1 MSFFMDKL
9 AILSI
14 LFTALSISVSPHPL
28 ILVICYAIH
37 ELGHLFF
44 ATLVGAKIK
53 KFKLGAFHLC
63 LSYDCTEISYLKE
76 MLVCFGGI
84 IFNVISAL
92 ILLLIP
98 IFKGE
103 VIDFFVLCNLSL
115 ALMNLYPAAIL
126 DGGGVLRSFLYIVTS
141 QEKADKI
148 SRCIC
153 HYGGTNGFS
162 GSAGRGNRLKAQH
175 LRSSCRALCFCR
187 TEPAPVAGAAIAFA
201 GKCLLGGRR

>member
-14 LFTALSISVSPHPL
+14 LFTVLSISVSPHPL

-103 VIDFFVLCNLSL
+103 IIDFFILCNFSL
-115 ALMNLYPAAIL
+115 ALMNLYPASIL
-126 DGGGVLRSFLYIVTS
+126 DGGGVLRSFLYIITS

-148 SRCIC
+148 
-153 HYGGTNGFS
+153 
-162 GSAGRGNRLKAQH
+162 ARGVSIISTLILWLISVYLQ
-175 LRSSCRALCFCR
+175 LVLSSNLSLLVISIVILIELCFSLKSNSC
-187 TEPAPVAGAAIAFA
+187 
-201 GKCLLGGRR
+201 

>member
-1 MSFFMDKL
+1 
-9 AILSI
+9 
-14 LFTALSISVSPHPL
+14 
-28 ILVICYAIH
+28 
-37 ELGHLFF
+37 
-44 ATLVGAKIK
+44 
-53 KFKLGAFHLC
+53 
-63 LSYDCTEISYLKE
+63 

-148 SRCIC
+148 SRGVSIISTLILWLISV
-153 HYGGTNGFS
+153 Y
-162 GSAGRGNRLKAQH
+162 LQ
-175 LRSSCRALCFCR
+175 LVLSSNLSLLVISIVILIELCFSLKSN
-187 TEPAPVAGAAIAFA
+187 PS
-201 GKCLLGGRR
+201 

>member
-148 SRCIC
+148 SRGVSIISTLILWLISV
-153 HYGGTNGFS
+153 Y
-162 GSAGRGNRLKAQH
+162 LQ
-175 LRSSCRALCFCR
+175 LVLSSNLSLLIISIVILIELCFSLKSN
-187 TEPAPVAGAAIAFA
+187 PS
-201 GKCLLGGRR
+201 

>member
-1 MSFFMDKL
+1 MDKL

-148 SRCIC
+148 SRGVSIISTLILWLISV
-153 HYGGTNGFS
+153 Y
-162 GSAGRGNRLKAQH
+162 LQ
-175 LRSSCRALCFCR
+175 LVLSSNLSLLIISIVILIELCFSLKSN
-187 TEPAPVAGAAIAFA
+187 PS
-201 GKCLLGGRR
+201 

>member
-148 SRCIC
+148 SRGVSIISTLILWLISV
-153 HYGGTNGFS
+153 Y
-162 GSAGRGNRLKAQH
+162 LQ
-175 LRSSCRALCFCR
+175 LVLSSNLSLLVISIVILIELCFSLKSN
-187 TEPAPVAGAAIAFA
+187 PS
-201 GKCLLGGRR
+201 

>member
-1 MSFFMDKL
+1 MDKL

-148 SRCIC
+148 SRGVSIISTLILWLISV
-153 HYGGTNGFS
+153 Y
-162 GSAGRGNRLKAQH
+162 LQ
-175 LRSSCRALCFCR
+175 LVLSSNLSLLVISIVILIELCFSLKSN
-187 TEPAPVAGAAIAFA
+187 PS
-201 GKCLLGGRR
+201 

>member
-126 DGGGVLRSFLYIVTS
+126 DGGGVLHSFLYIVTS

-148 SRCIC
+148 SRGVSIISTLILWLISV
-153 HYGGTNGFS
+153 Y
-162 GSAGRGNRLKAQH
+162 LQ
-175 LRSSCRALCFCR
+175 LVLSSNLSLLVISIVILIELCFSLKSN
-187 TEPAPVAGAAIAFA
+187 PS
-201 GKCLLGGRR
+201 